1 MKPPQSCRAI
11 SLDKP
16 LTIAILAM
24 GGQGG
29 GVLADWIVEVAEH
42 EGWAAQSTSV
52 PGVAQRTGATI
63 YYIETLPPR
72 NGVAPVFSLMPT
84 PGDVD
89 VVMAAELMEAG
100 RSVLR
105 GLVTPDKTTLIAS
118 THRAYAV
125 AEKEK
130 PGDGAGDPFVVVDAL
145 DFAARRTIAF
155 DMEKLAVE
163 RGTVISAPMLGA
175 LAGSGALPFERSA
188 YEAIVR
194 KGARGANASLAAFAD
209 AYDRARAGEHEAP
222 KTGPV
227 KRLDD
232 LPDDAGHPELNRLV
246 ARLRSDLPESA
257 RPLAF
262 AGLKRIVDFQDVA
275 YGDDYI
281 DRLKKLAALDAAN
294 GGAAKTFAFTAEA
307 AKRLAVAMAYDDVIR
322 VADIKLRPSRF
333 ARLREEAG
341 AAPDQL
347 VYATEYLHPRGEE
360 ICGMMPASLGAFIEA
375 QARSLFRML
384 DRIVNRGRRVPVGR
398 IGGFLQ
404 LYGVAALRPT
414 RRSSLRHKRET
425 AHLRGMARASGRHP
439 AEELRSR
446 GRGPALPAAGQG
458 LFRHACAGLEQVR
471 PRDGEGAEARVR
483 ARTARNGWRGSSRRR
498 SWTNR
503 ARRSTASRRRSTRF
517 RVETRSGR
525 SVSIFDPLTARW
537 RRAKDG
543 RVWLGENMVEAPGW
557 PGIPARWT
565 SSAKDGVGTAL
576 SERSRV
582 WFTISHGIVNEI
594 YYPRVDQA
602 CVRDLGLIVTD
613 GDTFFAEVKRDC
625 QTVVERI
632 EDGVPAFRLT
642 STHRGGRFRMINRRD
657 HGPAQQFG
665 RSAHSPRR
673 FLQDRAARVRLAGA
687 ASRQRRGAQQRRAW

>member
-1 MKPPQSCRAI
+1 MNEAASSQLRPI

-42 EGWAAQSTSV
+42 VGWAAQSTSV

-100 RSVLR
+100 RSILR

-130 PGDGAGDPFVVVDAL
+130 PGDGAGDPFVVIDAL

-163 RGTVISAPMLGA
+163 RGTVISAAMLGA
-175 LAGSGALPFERSA
+175 LAASAALPFERSA
-188 YEAIVR
+188 YEDIVR
-194 KGARGANASLAAFAD
+194 RGARGANASLAAFAD
-209 AYDRARAGEHEAP
+209 AFDRAREGKNEAP
-222 KTGPV
+222 NAGPQ

-232 LPDDAGHPELNRLV
+232 LPADAGHPELNRLV
-246 ARLRSDLPESA
+246 GRLRSDLPESA
-257 RPLAF
+257 QSLAF

-275 YGDDYI
+275 YGDAYI
-281 DRLKKLAALDAAN
+281 DRLRKLAARDAAS
-294 GGAAKTFAFTAEA
+294 GGAAKTFGFTAEA

-375 QARSLFRML
+375 RPRLFRAL

-398 IGGFLQ
+398 VTGFLQ
-404 LYGVAALRPT
+404 LYCVAALRPT
-414 RRSSLRHKRET
+414 RRSSLRHNREME
-425 AHLRGMARASGRHP
+425 HLEAWLRQASDILPTNYDLAVEVLRCRRLVKGYSDTHARGLSKFDRVMGKAPKLVSREDGAQWMARLIA
-439 AEELRSR
+439 A
-446 GRGPALPAAGQG
+446 ALMDEAGQA
-458 LFRHACAGLEQVR
+458 L
-471 PRDGEGAEARVR
+471 
-483 ARTARNGWRGSSRRR
+483 
-498 SWTNR
+498 
-503 ARRSTASRRRSTRF
+503 
-517 RVETRSGR
+517 
-525 SVSIFDPLTARW
+525 
-537 RRAKDG
+537 
-543 RVWLGENMVEAPGW
+543 
-557 PGIPARWT
+557 
-565 SSAKDGVGTAL
+565 DGVAK
-576 SERSRV
+576 
-582 WFTISHGIVNEI
+582 TI
-594 YYPRVDQA
+594 
-602 CVRDLGLIVTD
+602 
-613 GDTFFAEVKRDC
+613 DT
-625 QTVVERI
+625 
-632 EDGVPAFRLT
+632 L
-642 STHRGGRFRMINRRD
+642 
-657 HGPAQQFG
+657 
-665 RSAHSPRR
+665 
-673 FLQDRAARVRLAGA
+673 
-687 ASRQRRGAQQRRAW
+687 

>member
-1 MKPPQSCRAI
+1 MIARA
-11 SLDKP
+11 
-16 LTIAILAM
+16 
-24 GGQGG
+24 
-29 GVLADWIVEVAEH
+29 
-42 EGWAAQSTSV
+42 
-52 PGVAQRTGATI
+52 
-63 YYIETLPPR
+63 
-72 NGVAPVFSLMPT
+72 
-84 PGDVD
+84 
-89 VVMAAELMEAG
+89 
-100 RSVLR
+100 R
-105 GLVTPDKTTLIAS
+105 GKT
-118 THRAYAV
+118 R
-125 AEKEK
+125 
-130 PGDGAGDPFVVVDAL
+130 
-145 DFAARRTIAF
+145 RRTP
-155 DMEKLAVE
+155 
-163 RGTVISAPMLGA
+163 APQ
-175 LAGSGALPFERSA
+175 
-188 YEAIVR
+188 
-194 KGARGANASLAAFAD
+194 
-209 AYDRARAGEHEAP
+209 
-222 KTGPV
+222 

-232 LPDDAGHPELNRLV
+232 LPEDAGHPELNRLV
-246 ARLRSDLPESA
+246 GRLRADLPESA

-281 DRLKKLAALDAAN
+281 DRLQKLAALDAAN
-294 GGAAKTFAFTAEA
+294 GGAAKNFAFTAEA

-360 ICGMMPASLGAFIEA
+360 ICGMMPASLGAFIEGKPA
-375 QARSLFRML
+375 LFRML

-425 AHLRGMARASGRHP
+425 AHLEAWLAQAAEILPKNYDLAVEILRCRRLVKGYSDTHARGLSKFDRVMAKAPKLASARGRRAMDGAPHRGGAHGRIGRGARRRREDGRHAVESKSDQLGP
-439 AEELRSR
+439 FRS
-446 GRGPALPAAGQG
+446 
-458 LFRHACAGLEQVR
+458 F
-471 PRDGEGAEARVR
+471 
-483 ARTARNGWRGSSRRR
+483 N
-498 SWTNR
+498 
-503 ARRSTASRRRSTRF
+503 
-517 RVETRSGR
+517 
-525 SVSIFDPLTARW
+525 PLTARR

-543 RVWLGENMVEAPGW
+543 RVWLGENMVEAPGS
-557 PGIPARWT
+557 PGIPPRWT
-565 SSAKDGVGTAL
+565 SSAKDGVGAAL

-613 GDTFFAEVKRDC
+613 GAAFFAEVKRDC

-642 STHRGGRFRMINRRD
+642 STHRGGRFRMINQRD
-657 HGPAQQFG
+657 HGPAQRFG

-673 FLQDRAARVRLAGA
+673 FLQDRAARVRLARA
-687 ASRQRRGAQQRRAW
+687 ASRQRRGAQQRPAW

>member
-1 MKPPQSCRAI
+1 VNEGASIRPPV
-11 SLDKP
+11 SLEKP

-29 GVLADWIVEVAEH
+29 GVLADWIVEVAEQ

-72 NGVAPVFSLMPT
+72 NGVAPIFSLMPT

-125 AEKEK
+125 VEKER
-130 PGDGAGDPFVVVDAL
+130 PGDGAGDPFAVVDAL

-163 RGTVISAPMLGA
+163 RGTVISAAMLGA

-188 YEAIVR
+188 YEAVVR

-209 AYDRARAGEHEAP
+209 AHDRARAGERAP
-222 KTGPV
+222 KAGPV
-227 KRLDD
+227 KRLGD
-232 LPDDAGHPELNRLV
+232 LPEDAGHPELNRLV
-246 ARLRSDLPESA
+246 GRLRSGLPESS
-257 RPLAF
+257 RRFAF

-275 YGDDYI
+275 YGDEYV
-281 DRLKKLAALDAAN
+281 DRLQKLAALDGAH
-294 GGAAKTFAFTAEA
+294 GGAAKNFAFTAEA

-360 ICGMMPASLGAFIEA
+360 ICGMLPASLGAFIEA
-375 QARSLFRML
+375 RPFLFRML
-384 DRIVNRGRRVPVGR
+384 DRLVNRGRRVPVAR
-398 IGGFLQ
+398 ISGFLQ
-404 LYGVAALRPT
+404 LYCVAALRPT

-425 AHLRGMARASGRHP
+425 EHSEAWLAQAADILP
-439 AEELRSR
+439 KNYDLAVEILRSR
-446 GRGPALPAAGQG
+446 RLVKGYSDTHARGLSKFDRVIAKTPQLVARADGAQWMARLIAAALID
-458 LFRHACAGLEQVR
+458 E
-471 PRDGEGAEARVR
+471 
-483 ARTARNGWRGSSRRR
+483 
-498 SWTNR
+498 
-503 ARRSTASRRRSTRF
+503 
-517 RVETRSGR
+517 
-525 SVSIFDPLTARW
+525 
-537 RRAKDG
+537 
-543 RVWLGENMVEAPGW
+543 PGD
-557 PGIPARWT
+557 AL
-565 SSAKDGVGTAL
+565 DGVAK
-576 SERSRV
+576 
-582 WFTISHGIVNEI
+582 TI
-594 YYPRVDQA
+594 
-602 CVRDLGLIVTD
+602 
-613 GDTFFAEVKRDC
+613 DT
-625 QTVVERI
+625 
-632 EDGVPAFRLT
+632 L
-642 STHRGGRFRMINRRD
+642 
-657 HGPAQQFG
+657 
-665 RSAHSPRR
+665 
-673 FLQDRAARVRLAGA
+673 
-687 ASRQRRGAQQRRAW
+687 